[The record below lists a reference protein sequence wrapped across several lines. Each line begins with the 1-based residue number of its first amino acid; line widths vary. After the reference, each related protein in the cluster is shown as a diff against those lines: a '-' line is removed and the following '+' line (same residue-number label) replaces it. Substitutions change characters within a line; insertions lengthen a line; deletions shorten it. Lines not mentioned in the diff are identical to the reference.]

1 MVTDRCIVNTFSW
14 LGLVLLLLLFIILLL
29 LLCWLRTDMI
39 TTFISFEQKHYLF
52 VWVFACRTQRRA
64 LVHNKTLQ
72 NLLSF
77 ASMLIGIYEDVWRN
91 SQCVCNGA
99 TRMAQS
105 RTIYSVSRNHTHTQY
120 TMEKKKKKQTKWK
133 KKHRI
138 ITNYKSFALSCIS
151 FTFVVCFALPCISIT
166 RCIYIQ
172 VLLLFFFWINSTL
185 LTLLLENNWR
195 ILMGWDHRYRNSDDD
210 KIKMG
215 SFHGRCCVIVYLFYL
230 PNVFWDRLQ
239 PTKW

>member
-1 MVTDRCIVNTFSW
+1 MCVQRGNENGT
-14 LGLVLLLLLFIILLL
+14 
-29 LLCWLRTDMI
+29 
-39 TTFISFEQKHYLF
+39 ISNYLF
-52 VWVFACRTQRRA
+52 RIEKSHTYTI
-64 LVHNKTLQ
+64 HNGEEEEETNK
-72 NLLSF
+72 
-77 ASMLIGIYEDVWRN
+77 M
-91 SQCVCNGA
+91 
-99 TRMAQS
+99 
-105 RTIYSVSRNHTHTQY
+105 
-120 TMEKKKKKQTKWK
+120 KQ

-215 SFHGRCCVIVYLFYL
+215 SFHGRCCVIVYLFFL